1 MHLAIEPSDLV
12 KAMLLL
18 AEVAMVLAIVLLFL
32 TKSVKASDMAP
43 LPVQVTELPVL
54 VTEVLVLVTELLELA
69 MVLHVL
75 ATVLLG
81 SVTVPEMA
89 LLVQDMVPEM
99 EFLVQDMV
107 PVMALLV
114 LATVHLEK
122 AMALAMVP
130 LVADMAAVL
139 AAMVTGPEVMEP
151 FLRLRASVKMVVSL
165 TRLAPTSALEVTKA
179 LPIFHLEACSTLLS
193 ASAKLA
199 VSTINISISPM
210 EEAS

>member
-1 MHLAIEPSDLV
+1 
-12 KAMLLL
+12 
-18 AEVAMVLAIVLLFL
+18 MVL
-32 TKSVKASDMAP
+32 P
-43 LPVQVTELPVL
+43 
-54 VTEVLVLVTELLELA
+54 
-69 MVLHVL
+69 VL
-75 ATVLLG
+75 ATVLLV

-89 LLVQDMVPEM
+89 LLAQDMVPDT
-99 EFLVQDMV
+99 V
-107 PVMALLV
+107 LLV

-151 FLRLRASVKMVVSL
+151 FLRLPASVKMVVSL

-193 ASAKLA
+193 ASAQLA
-199 VSTINISISPM
+199 VSTISISISPM
-210 EEAS
+210 EEDSQALVALVALVTFLAHSHKTKRHTRTEAKTVDSDSIELLFHSEAEDTEYQCELILQVTCDDPWNENN

>member
-1 MHLAIEPSDLV
+1 
-12 KAMLLL
+12 
-18 AEVAMVLAIVLLFL
+18 MVL
-32 TKSVKASDMAP
+32 P
-43 LPVQVTELPVL
+43 
-54 VTEVLVLVTELLELA
+54 
-69 MVLHVL
+69 VL
-75 ATVLLG
+75 ATVLLV

-89 LLVQDMVPEM
+89 LLAQDMVPDT
-99 EFLVQDMV
+99 V
-107 PVMALLV
+107 LLV

-151 FLRLRASVKMVVSL
+151 FLRLPASVKMVVSL

-193 ASAKLA
+193 ASAQLV
-199 VSTINISISPM
+199 VSTISISISPM
-210 EEAS
+210 EEDSQALVALVTFLAHSHKTKRHTRTEAKTVDSDSIELLFHSEAEDTEYQCELILQVTCDDPWNENN